1 MIRLKKVFFISQLF
15 LLLFPIHE
23 KQNLAF
29 CSDLEQEYFELF
41 MQAENFRLNGDFD
54 KSIKFFEISLD
65 NAKKIPNRKAECE
78 ILAKLGLLYWNI
90 GQLKESSS
98 YYEQA
103 FGLSKKL
110 SLKDLQEKCIRAV
123 EIYRLYE
130 EGKKYRDLG
139 KYQNSIDS
147 FNNAIDLARKGESKE
162 HEVKCLR
169 QLSLTYLELN
179 NLNEFYLLN
188 SNGLNIAQIL
198 NHEKEKAKCLI
209 NIGIYYTKLD
219 SYSKALHCYET
230 ALKIA
235 RDIKIKEDIPGC
247 LSNIGEI
254 LVKIGN
260 YDKALE
266 YLMEALE
273 IDQQSGDDKYI
284 LSDSNNIGET
294 YRRKGLTF
302 GDLTDFDKALYY
314 FKKCLE
320 ITNRIKDKK
329 MEVYVLN
336 NMGSVYSELSAYS
349 DQKKYSEGMEYFKL
363 ALKEAEG
370 IQDIEAIGTILNNIG
385 IVYYNQGDYEKSAE
399 YYDKVIKLN
408 FETGGGNIL
417 WETFLY
423 NGNNYAKQNKLFD
436 ALQSYKES
444 IKFIET
450 FRYQINLEELKAKYL
465 GTDKRIDVY
474 YNLIH
479 ILATLSK
486 SHPEE
491 KYDLEAFDCLEKAKA
506 RAFLESIELSQI
518 DTSQGVDRELLD
530 REKELMK
537 DYSMLQTKLLIAGL
551 DSEEKDKI
559 FKRLNEKE
567 DEIEICRMEIRLK
580 SPAYA
585 SVNPKIITLREAQEM
600 LPNKNAAY
608 IAYSI
613 GKEHS
618 YAFVITK
625 KQLKIFPL
633 PARDEIKKQV
643 REFLTVIS
651 NKESHNFENGYR
663 LYKMLVSPGLDENIK
678 TIIFIPDD
686 ILNFLPFETLVADS
700 EKEEWLIKKYDVSY
714 APSITSL
721 REIIQRKKEK
731 RPSKHILA
739 FGDPFFGSLEREGNG
754 NDAIKEFYSLSSD
767 ISRLRFSGS
776 EIDTIRSV
784 FKKANLF
791 RREDATED
799 RLKKQNLED
808 YRIIHFATH
817 SIIDDK
823 IPSRSSI
830 VLSLDEDPNED
841 GFLRMDEIY
850 SLKLNSDLVTLSA
863 CETGLGEFIHG
874 EGIVGINRAFY
885 YAGTSAVLMSL
896 WAVNDQA
903 SYQLME
909 RFYRHLRSSESIVD
923 ALRKVKLEMINS
935 QALSHPYYWAGFI
948 VSGKADEI
956 VFPRSINRF
965 ILFGISFLILIG
977 IILAT
982 MKSIKK
988 RA

>member
-1 MIRLKKVFFISQLF
+1 MVSVKKVFLISQLL

-23 KQNLAF
+23 NQNLVF

-41 MQAENFRLNGDFD
+41 IQAENFRLKGDFD
-54 KSIKFFEISLD
+54 KSIKFFETSLD
-65 NAKKIPNRKAECE
+65 AAKKIPNRKAECE
-78 ILAKLGLLYWNI
+78 ILIKLGLLYWNI
-90 GQLKESSS
+90 GQLKESLS

-103 FGLSKKL
+103 LNLSEKL
-110 SLKDLQEKCIRAV
+110 GLKDLQEKCIRAV

-130 EGKKYRDLG
+130 EGKKYRDLR

-188 SNGLNIAQIL
+188 SNALNISEVL
-198 NHEKEKAKCLI
+198 NHNKEKGRCLI
-209 NIGIYYTKLD
+209 HLGVYYTKLD
-219 SYSKALHCYET
+219 NYSKALHCYET

-235 RDIKIKEDIPGC
+235 RNMSVKEDIPGC

-254 LVKIGN
+254 LFKIGN
-260 YDKALE
+260 YDKAIE
-266 YLMEALE
+266 YLIEALE
-273 IDQQSGDDKYI
+273 IDKQSGDDNYI
-284 LSDSNNIGET
+284 LSDLNNIGEA

-302 GDLTDFDKALYY
+302 GDLGDFDKALYY
-314 FKKCLE
+314 YKECLK
-320 ITNRIKDKK
+320 ITNKTKEKK

-336 NMGSVYSELSAYS
+336 NIGSVYSELSAYS
-349 DQKKYSEGMEYFKL
+349 DQIKYSEGIEYFKL
-363 ALKEAEG
+363 ALKKAEE
-370 IQDIEAIGTILNNIG
+370 IQDIEAIGTILNNVG

-399 YYDKVIKLN
+399 YYDKVIRLN
-408 FETGGGNIL
+408 FETGGGDIL

-444 IKFIET
+444 IKFIEII
-450 FRYQINLEELKAKYL
+450 RYQINLEQLKAKYL
-465 GTDKRIDVY
+465 GTDKRMDVY

-491 KYDLEAFDCLEKAKA
+491 KYDLEAFDYLERAKG
-506 RAFLESIELSQI
+506 RAFLESIVLSQI
-518 DTSQGVDRELLD
+518 DVSQGVDRELLD

-537 DYSMLQTKLLIAGL
+537 DYSILQTKLLIVGL
-551 DSEEKDKI
+551 DSEEKNRI
-559 FKRLNEKE
+559 FKKLNEKE
-567 DEIEICRMEIRLK
+567 DEIEILRMEIRLK

-585 SVNPKIITLREAQEM
+585 SLNPKIITLKEAQEM
-600 LPNKNAAY
+600 LPNKNTAFFAY
-608 IAYSI
+608 CI
-613 GKEHS
+613 GREHS

-625 KQLKIFPL
+625 KQLIIYPL
-633 PARDEIKKQV
+633 PTRDEIKKQV
-643 REFLTVIS
+643 KEFLTVI
-651 NKESHNFENGYR
+651 NDKETNNFQGGYE
-663 LYKMLVSPGLDENIK
+663 LYKILVSPGLDENIK

-686 ILNFLPFETLVADS
+686 ILNFLPFETLVIDS
-700 EKEEWLIKKYDVSY
+700 EKKEWLIEKYDISY

-721 REIIQRKKEK
+721 REIVQRKKTK
-731 RPSKHILA
+731 KPSQHMLA
-739 FGDPFFGSLEREGNG
+739 FGDPYFGSLEREGNG
-754 NDAIKEFYSLSSD
+754 NNAIKEFYSLSSN
-767 ISRLRFSGS
+767 ISRLIFSGR
-776 EIDTIRSV
+776 EIDTIGNV
-784 FKKANLF
+784 FKKATLF
-791 RREDATED
+791 RRKEATED
-799 RLKKQNLED
+799 RLKTQSLED

-823 IPSRSSI
+823 IPGRSSI
-830 VLSLDEDPNED
+830 VLSLDEDPSED

-850 SLKLNSDLVTLSA
+850 SLKFNSDLVTLSA

-874 EGIVGINRAFY
+874 EGIVGINRAFF
-885 YAGTSAVLMSL
+885 YAGSSAVLMSL

-909 RFYRHLRSSESIVD
+909 RFYRHLRSSISIMD
-923 ALRKVKLEMINS
+923 ALRMVKLEMINS

-956 VFPRSINRF
+956 VFPKSINKF
-965 ILFGISFLILIG
+965 ILFGMSFLILIG
-977 IILAT
+977 IIFAT

-988 RA
+988 RS